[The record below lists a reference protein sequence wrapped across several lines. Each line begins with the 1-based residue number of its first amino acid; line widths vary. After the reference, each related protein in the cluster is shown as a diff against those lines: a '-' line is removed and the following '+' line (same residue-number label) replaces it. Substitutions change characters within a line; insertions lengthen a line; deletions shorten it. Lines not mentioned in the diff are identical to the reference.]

1 MLAHN
6 QHACRQQ
13 RWRTVCHSLL
23 KSLQSKIISSRLL
36 SKRFEHDIRRASR
49 PVTGESVAKVAR
61 SALECGGSSHR
72 FPPVV
77 YTGNGQEPKQT
88 SASHSGDGDVDERLG
103 LIEGKAVAAAAA
115 LQSASRNRSP
125 DRKS

>member
-49 PVTGESVAKVAR
+49 PVTGESAAKVAR
-61 SALECGGSSHR
+61 SALS
-72 FPPVV
+72 
-77 YTGNGQEPKQT
+77 
-88 SASHSGDGDVDERLG
+88 
-103 LIEGKAVAAAAA
+103 AAAAA
-115 LQSASRNRSP
+115 TAFRAWFIREMGKSRNKRRYHFLVMVIQMN
-125 DRKS
+125 D